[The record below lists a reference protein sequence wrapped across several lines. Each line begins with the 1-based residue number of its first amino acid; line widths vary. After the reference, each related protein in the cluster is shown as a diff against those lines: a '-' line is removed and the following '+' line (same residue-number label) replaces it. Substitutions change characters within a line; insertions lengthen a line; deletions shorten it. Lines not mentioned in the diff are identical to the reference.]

1 MRLEVNDTFAGYRL
15 ARVLGEGGMGTVYLA
30 EHPRLPRQIALKLLN
45 LDIAVQR
52 EWRDRFER
60 EANLVARLDHPNIVA
75 VQDRGVHDGRLWIAM
90 QYVHGTDA
98 ARLDPRTVSVE
109 RAVRIIA
116 ETGAALDYAHGQ
128 GILHRDVKPANILLS
143 APESGR
149 AERAVLTDFGIA
161 RLAESNTQ
169 LTTTGTF
176 SATLAYASPEQLSA
190 EPLDH
195 RSDQYSLACTL
206 FTILA
211 GQPPF
216 AATNP
221 GQVVAGHLN
230 KPVPPLRQIRT
241 DVPEALDAVIA
252 RAMAKNREHRFAS
265 CTEFAHAAWAAVHG
279 SQSAPAPAHDPRRSP
294 TMVLNHGIPLAES
307 TGPAAPTLVS
317 PATPPTQVAPP
328 AGQGWPPNAAAPADP
343 RSLPPSASPPTPA
356 VNQGPHASAPRAA
369 IASLAAVAA
378 GDPISKARPRGRR
391 GAIAASVLALLCAA
405 IVARG
410 VQRLHVRF
418 EQFVSG
424 KYPPTIVD
432 SARVSLTAATAYAAV
447 IGILL
452 IAGAL
457 LLWLHPR
464 TGRVLA
470 ALGSLGFIVGIV
482 GGQLYVHGFASFA
495 ATLTL
500 GPLREPLAIGLCAI
514 GIALGIATLV
524 CAISVRRR

>member
-15 ARVLGEGGMGTVYLA
+15 ARLLGEGGMGTVYLA

-75 VQDRGVHDGRLWIAM
+75 VQDRGVQDGRLWIAM

-206 FTILA
+206 FTMLA

-230 KPVPPLRQIRT
+230 KPVPSLRPMRA

-252 RAMAKNREHRFAS
+252 RAMAKNREHRFTS

-294 TMVLNHGIPLAES
+294 T
-307 TGPAAPTLVS
+307 
-317 PATPPTQVAPP
+317 QVAPP
-328 AGQGWPPNAAAPADP
+328 AGQGWPNAAAPADP
-343 RSLPPSASPPTPA
+343 RSVLPSASPPPPA

-378 GDPISKARPRGRR
+378 GDPIAKARPRGRR

-410 VQRLHVRF
+410 VQRLHARF

-424 KYPPTIVD
+424 RYPPTIVD

-482 GGQLYVHGFASFA
+482 GGQLYVHGFASFTA
-495 ATLTL
+495 SLTL

>member
-1 MRLEVNDTFAGYRL
+1 MRSELDETFAGYRL
-15 ARVLGEGGMGTVYLA
+15 LRVLGAGGMGTVYLA
-30 EHPRLPRQIALKLLN
+30 EHPRLPRQLALKLLN
-45 LDIAVQR
+45 LDIAAQR

-98 ARLDPRTVSVE
+98 ARLDPRGVSVE
-109 RAVRIIA
+109 RALRVIA
-116 ETGAALDYAHGQ
+116 ETGAALDYAHSC

-161 RLAESNTQ
+161 RLADSNTQ

-176 SATLAYASPEQLSA
+176 SATLAYASPEQLSG

-195 RSDQYSLACTL
+195 RSDQYSLACSL
-206 FTILA
+206 FTMLA

-230 KPVPPLRQIRT
+230 KPVPALRLVRA

-252 RAMAKNREHRFAS
+252 RAMAKNRDQRFAS
-265 CTEFAHAAWAAVHG
+265 CTAFAQAAWAALHG
-279 SQSAPAPAHDPRRSP
+279 SGAPPHPTAPFAPDSRQAATRVFDHGAPVGNPAPTIVAHSGPADSAPS
-294 TMVLNHGIPLAES
+294 
-307 TGPAAPTLVS
+307 
-317 PATPPTQVAPP
+317 
-328 AGQGWPPNAAAPADP
+328 DP
-343 RSLPPSASPPTPA
+343 RSLPPAGSPPAPNQRSHGPA
-356 VNQGPHASAPRAA
+356 SRAA

-378 GDPISKARPRGRR
+378 GDPIANARPRGRR
-391 GAIAASVLALLCAA
+391 PAIAASVLALLCAA

-410 VQRLHVRF
+410 VQRLHARF
-418 EQFVSG
+418 GQFVAG
-424 KYPPTIVD
+424 KYPPTITD
-432 SARVSLTAATAYAAV
+432 AAHVSLSAATAYAAAV
-447 IGILL
+447 GILL
-452 IAGAL
+452 VAGAI

-464 TGRVLA
+464 TGRILT
-470 ALGSLGFIVGIV
+470 ALGSLGFIAGLV
-482 GGQLYVHGFASFA
+482 GGQLYIHSVASYA

-500 GPLREPLAIGLCAI
+500 GPLREPLAIGQCAI
-514 GIALGIATLV
+514 GIALGIAALV
-524 CAISVRRR
+524 CAISVRRH